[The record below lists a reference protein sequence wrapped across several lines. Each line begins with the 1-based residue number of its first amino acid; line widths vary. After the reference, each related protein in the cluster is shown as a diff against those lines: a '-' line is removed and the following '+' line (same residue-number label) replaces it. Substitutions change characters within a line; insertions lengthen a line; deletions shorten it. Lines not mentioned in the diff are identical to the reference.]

1 MSKWWPLYIITERYI
16 SGIPQMSSLTIFWK
30 NLVPRLTLWALSAR
44 YYRGCHS
51 KKIFSA
57 LQMVV
62 TALAIM
68 HINEKTYSL
77 QPSNVITPK
86 LLKNAEN
93 RSVETAENV
102 LTYGGSFALKD
113 FLPTSKLW
121 YPLCHSVPAATEL
134 SLTRPPSLS
143 RNWTRITG
151 WYYASSRSFQKSHWN
166 RFQYRDKVS

>member
-1 MSKWWPLYIITERYI
+1 MSYERKFIRYAI
-16 SGIPQMSSLTIFWK
+16 RRDRAVLIYPQLSILTIFWK
-30 NLVPRLTLWALSAR
+30 NLASRLTLWALSVR

-62 TALAIM
+62 TASAIM
-68 HINEKTYSL
+68 HINENTYSL
-77 QPSNVITPK
+77 QPSDVITPK

-121 YPLCHSVPAATEL
+121 YPLCHSVPAATVL

-143 RNWTRITG
+143 RN
-151 WYYASSRSFQKSHWN
+151 
-166 RFQYRDKVS
+166 